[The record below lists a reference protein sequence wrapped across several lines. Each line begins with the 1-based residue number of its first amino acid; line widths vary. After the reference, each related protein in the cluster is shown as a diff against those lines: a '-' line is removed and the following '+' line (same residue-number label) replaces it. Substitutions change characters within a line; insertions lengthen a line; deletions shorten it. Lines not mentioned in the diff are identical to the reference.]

1 MAYFPMFID
10 IEKKKCLV
18 AGGGTVALRKVRV
31 LLDFGAQITV
41 VAPQIDPQI
50 LQLTGNVCVKERTF
64 EPEDLK
70 ECVLVVAAT
79 DDVTENH
86 RIARMAQ
93 KKHIPVNAVDQQEDC
108 SFIFPSYVR
117 EQELVGAFS
126 SGGNSPVLTQ
136 HLKNYMAQILTAEL
150 GEANAY
156 LGSIRPVV
164 KRELDTEAMRKKV
177 YQQVLNELFK
187 QIEKKQD
194 VKLSRQQL
202 QDLIDDT
209 KKEKRG
215 R

>member
-1 MAYFPMFID
+1 MAYFPMFVD
-10 IEKKKCLV
+10 IEKKKCLIV
-18 AGGGTVALRKVRV
+18 GGGTVALRKVQV
-31 LLDFGAQITV
+31 LLDFGADVVV
-41 VAPQIDPQI
+41 VAPEVISKIKEYSVTVYQRNFQKTD
-50 LQLTGNVCVKERTF
+50 LQGCE
-64 EPEDLK
+64 
-70 ECVLVVAAT
+70 LVVAAT
-79 DDVTENH
+79 DDAGLNH
-86 RIARMAQ
+86 EIAEAAQ
-93 KKHIPVNAVDQQEDC
+93 KQKIPVNAVDQQEDC

-136 HLKNYMAQILTAEL
+136 YLKNYMAQILTAEL

-209 KKEKRG
+209 QKEERG

>member
-1 MAYFPMFID
+1 MAYFPMFVD
-10 IEKKKCLV
+10 IEKKKCLIV
-18 AGGGTVALRKVRV
+18 GGGTVALRKVQV
-31 LLDFGAQITV
+31 LLDFGADVVV
-41 VAPQIDPQI
+41 VAPEVISKI
-50 LQLTGNVCVKERTF
+50 KEYQVTVYQRNF
-64 EPEDLK
+64 EKEDLQGC
-70 ECVLVVAAT
+70 ELVVAAT
-79 DDVTENH
+79 DDAGLNH
-86 RIARMAQ
+86 GIAEVAQ
-93 KKHIPVNAVDQQEDC
+93 KQKIPVNAVDQQEDC

-136 HLKNYMAQILTAEL
+136 YLKNYMAQILTAEL

-164 KRELDTEAMRKKV
+164 KKELDTEAMRKKI
-177 YQQVLNELFK
+177 YQKVLNELFK

-209 KKEKRG
+209 QKEERG

>member
-1 MAYFPMFID
+1 MAYFPMFVD
-10 IEKKKCLV
+10 IKKKKCLIV
-18 AGGGTVALRKVRV
+18 GGGTVALRKVQV
-31 LLDFGAQITV
+31 LLDFGADVVV
-41 VAPQIDPQI
+41 VAPEAISKI
-50 LQLTGNVCVKERTF
+50 KEYPVTVYQRNF
-64 EPEDLK
+64 EKEDLQGC
-70 ECVLVVAAT
+70 ELVVAAT
-79 DDVTENH
+79 DDAGLNH
-86 RIARMAQ
+86 EIAEAAQ
-93 KKHIPVNAVDQQEDC
+93 KQKIPVNAVDQQEDC

-136 HLKNYMAQILTAEL
+136 YLKKYMAQILTAEL

-202 QDLIDDT
+202 EDLIDDT
-209 KKEKRG
+209 KKEERG

>member
-1 MAYFPMFID
+1 M
-10 IEKKKCLV
+10 
-18 AGGGTVALRKVRV
+18 
-31 LLDFGAQITV
+31 
-41 VAPQIDPQI
+41 
-50 LQLTGNVCVKERTF
+50 
-64 EPEDLK
+64 
-70 ECVLVVAAT
+70 
-79 DDVTENH
+79 
-86 RIARMAQ
+86 
-93 KKHIPVNAVDQQEDC
+93 DQQEDC

-136 HLKNYMAQILTAEL
+136 YLKKYMAQILTAEL

-202 QDLIDDT
+202 EDLIDDT
-209 KKEKRG
+209 KKEERG

>member
-1 MAYFPMFID
+1 MAYFPMFVD
-10 IEKKKCLV
+10 IKKKKCLIV
-18 AGGGTVALRKVRV
+18 GGGTVALRKVQV
-31 LLDFGAQITV
+31 LLDFGADVVV
-41 VAPQIDPQI
+41 VALEVISKI
-50 LQLTGNVCVKERTF
+50 KEYPVTVYQRNF
-64 EPEDLK
+64 EKEDLQGC
-70 ECVLVVAAT
+70 ELVVAAT
-79 DDVTENH
+79 DDAGLNH
-86 RIARMAQ
+86 KIAEGWHKNKRFRSMPWISR
-93 KKHIPVNAVDQQEDC
+93 KTAV
-108 SFIFPSYVR
+108 FIFPSYVR

-136 HLKNYMAQILTAEL
+136 YLKKYMAQILTAEL

-156 LGSIRPVV
+156 LGSILQVV

-209 KKEKRG
+209 QKEERG

>member
-1 MAYFPMFID
+1 MAYFPMFVD
-10 IEKKKCLV
+10 IKKKKCLIV
-18 AGGGTVALRKVRV
+18 GGGTVALRKVQV
-31 LLDFGAQITV
+31 LLDFGADVVV
-41 VAPQIDPQI
+41 VAPEGIPKI
-50 LQLTGNVCVKERTF
+50 KEYPVTVYQRNF
-64 EPEDLK
+64 EKEDLQGC
-70 ECVLVVAAT
+70 ELVVAAT
-79 DDVTENH
+79 DDAGLNH
-86 RIARMAQ
+86 EIAEAAQ
-93 KKHIPVNAVDQQEDC
+93 KQKIPVNAVDQQEDC

-136 HLKNYMAQILTAEL
+136 YLKKYMAQILTAEL

-202 QDLIDDT
+202 EDLIDDT
-209 KKEKRG
+209 KKEERG

>member
-1 MAYFPMFID
+1 MAYFPMFVD
-10 IEKKKCLV
+10 IEKKKCLIV
-18 AGGGTVALRKVRV
+18 GGGTVALRKVQV
-31 LLDFGAQITV
+31 LQEFGADIVV
-41 VAPQIDPQI
+41 VALEVISKI
-50 LQLTGNVCVKERTF
+50 KEYPVTIYQRKF
-64 EPEDLK
+64 EKEDLQGC
-70 ECVLVVAAT
+70 ELVVAAT
-79 DDVTENH
+79 DDATLNH
-86 RIARMAQ
+86 EIAEEAQ
-93 KKHIPVNAVDQQEDC
+93 KQKILVNAVDQQEDC

-136 HLKNYMAQILTAEL
+136 YLKKYMAQILTVEL

-164 KRELDTEAMRKKV
+164 KEELDTEAMRKKV
-177 YQQVLNELFK
+177 YQKVLNKLFK

-209 KKEKRG
+209 KKEERG

>member
-1 MAYFPMFID
+1 M
-10 IEKKKCLV
+10 
-18 AGGGTVALRKVRV
+18 
-31 LLDFGAQITV
+31 
-41 VAPQIDPQI
+41 
-50 LQLTGNVCVKERTF
+50 
-64 EPEDLK
+64 
-70 ECVLVVAAT
+70 VAAT
-79 DDVTENH
+79 DDAGLNH
-86 RIARMAQ
+86 EIAEAAQ
-93 KKHIPVNAVDQQEDC
+93 KQKIPVNAVDQQEDC

-136 HLKNYMAQILTAEL
+136 YLKKYMAQILTAEL

-202 QDLIDDT
+202 EDLIDDT
-209 KKEKRG
+209 KKEERG

>member
-1 MAYFPMFID
+1 MAYFPMFVD
-10 IEKKKCLV
+10 IEKKKCLIV
-18 AGGGTVALRKVRV
+18 GGGTVALRKVQV
-31 LLDFGAQITV
+31 LLDFGADVVV
-41 VAPQIDPQI
+41 VALEVISKI
-50 LQLTGNVCVKERTF
+50 KEYPVTVYQRNF
-64 EPEDLK
+64 EKEDLQGC
-70 ECVLVVAAT
+70 ELVVAAT
-79 DDVTENH
+79 DDAGLNH
-86 RIARMAQ
+86 EIAEAAQ
-93 KKHIPVNAVDQQEDC
+93 KQKIPVNAVDQQEDC

-136 HLKNYMAQILTAEL
+136 YLKKYMAQILTAEL

-194 VKLSRQQL
+194 VELSRQQL

-209 KKEKRG
+209 KKEERG

>member
-1 MAYFPMFID
+1 MAYFPMFVD
-10 IEKKKCLV
+10 IEKKKCLIV
-18 AGGGTVALRKVRV
+18 GGGTVALRKVQV
-31 LLDFGAQITV
+31 LLDFGADVVV
-41 VAPQIDPQI
+41 VAPEVIFKI
-50 LQLTGNVCVKERTF
+50 KEYPVTVYQRNF
-64 EPEDLK
+64 EKEDLQGC
-70 ECVLVVAAT
+70 ELVVAAT
-79 DDVTENH
+79 DDAGLNH
-86 RIARMAQ
+86 EIAEAAQ
-93 KKHIPVNAVDQQEDC
+93 KQKIPVNAVDQQEDC

-136 HLKNYMAQILTAEL
+136 YLKKYMAQILTAEL

-209 KKEKRG
+209 QKEERG

>member
-1 MAYFPMFID
+1 MAYFPMFVD
-10 IEKKKCLV
+10 IKKKKCLIV
-18 AGGGTVALRKVRV
+18 GGGTVALRKVQV
-31 LLDFGAQITV
+31 LLDFGADVVV
-41 VAPQIDPQI
+41 VAPEVIPKI
-50 LQLTGNVCVKERTF
+50 KEYPVTVYQRNF
-64 EPEDLK
+64 EKEDLQGC
-70 ECVLVVAAT
+70 ELVVAAT
-79 DDVTENH
+79 DDAGLNH
-86 RIARMAQ
+86 EIAEAAQ
-93 KKHIPVNAVDQQEDC
+93 KQKIPVNAVDQQEDC

-136 HLKNYMAQILTAEL
+136 YLKKYMAQILTAEL

-164 KRELDTEAMRKKV
+164 KKELDTEAMRKKV

-209 KKEKRG
+209 QKEERG

>member
-1 MAYFPMFID
+1 MAYFPMFVD
-10 IEKKKCLV
+10 IKKKKCLIV
-18 AGGGTVALRKVRV
+18 GGGTVALRKVQV
-31 LLDFGAQITV
+31 LLDFGADVVV
-41 VAPQIDPQI
+41 VAPEAIPKI
-50 LQLTGNVCVKERTF
+50 KEYPVTVYQRNF
-64 EPEDLK
+64 EKEDLQGC
-70 ECVLVVAAT
+70 ELVVAAT
-79 DDVTENH
+79 DDAGLNH
-86 RIARMAQ
+86 EIAEAAQ
-93 KKHIPVNAVDQQEDC
+93 KQKIPVNAVDQQEDC

-136 HLKNYMAQILTAEL
+136 YLKKYMAQILTAEL

-209 KKEKRG
+209 KKEERG

>member
-1 MAYFPMFID
+1 MAYFPMFVD
-10 IEKKKCLV
+10 IKKKKCLIV
-18 AGGGTVALRKVRV
+18 GGGTVALRKVQV
-31 LLDFGAQITV
+31 LLDFGADVVV
-41 VAPQIDPQI
+41 VALEVISKI
-50 LQLTGNVCVKERTF
+50 KEYPVTVYQRNF
-64 EPEDLK
+64 EKEDLQGC
-70 ECVLVVAAT
+70 ELVVAAT
-79 DDVTENH
+79 DDAGLNH
-86 RIARMAQ
+86 KIAEAAQ
-93 KKHIPVNAVDQQEDC
+93 KQKIPVNAVDQQEDC

-136 HLKNYMAQILTAEL
+136 YLKKYMAQILTAEL

-209 KKEKRG
+209 KKEERG